1 MQDTNSQ
8 ASGLRAFFFFS
19 FFFTFL
25 MLRLS
30 TWLFEQ
36 SSMENKQ
43 ALSYDIGVEK
53 KSDDS
58 QNLMSYENDTKFT

>member
-8 ASGLRAFFFFS
+8 ASGLRAFFFS